1 VRRIAIVTY
10 AARVKDPLATVS
22 SRTASLTV
30 AIFDA
35 STRDAWV
42 HSKAAENKAQFT
54 GHPAE
59 IMRGLGKG
67 EDLVA
72 VDVGASAG
80 YAFEL
85 EGQSGKLE
93 VYEVD
98 GGFALVAPP
107 RAWWAE
113 HHADHAD
120 ENAALFDDLEHVDG
134 EELGELELSSGKLA
148 IVYLWDTNVPDNAT
162 VIDASTGT
170 YQLRKRTIDAP
181 WGASLVVMYVTR

>member
-1 VRRIAIVTY
+1 
-10 AARVKDPLATVS
+10 VKDPIATVS
-22 SRTASLTV
+22 SQTASLTV

-35 STRDAWV
+35 ATRSAWV

-67 EDLVA
+67 EDIVA

-80 YAFEL
+80 FAFEL

-93 VYEVD
+93 IYEVD
-98 GGFALVAPP
+98 GGFALAAPP

-113 HHADHAD
+113 HHSDHTT
-120 ENAALFDDLEHVDG
+120 ENAALFDDIDNVDG
-134 EELGELELSSGKLA
+134 EDLGELELASGKLA
-148 IVYLWDTNVPDNAT
+148 IAYLWDKNVPDNAI
-162 VIDASTGT
+162 VIDASPGA
-170 YQLRKRTIDAP
+170 YQLKKRTIEAP
-181 WGASLVVMYVTR
+181 WGASLVVMYVVTSD